1 MIVYSL
7 GKPDRRR
14 VLMSVPEEE
23 VIDLVNRE
31 GTARIFI
38 DGLADGRIV

>member
-14 VLMSVPEEE
+14 VLMSVSEEE

-31 GTARIFI
+31 GATRVFI

>member
-1 MIVYSL
+1 VYSL

-14 VLMSVPEEE
+14 VLMGVPEEE

-31 GTARIFI
+31 GPAGVFI
-38 DGLADGRIV
+38 DGLADGRVV